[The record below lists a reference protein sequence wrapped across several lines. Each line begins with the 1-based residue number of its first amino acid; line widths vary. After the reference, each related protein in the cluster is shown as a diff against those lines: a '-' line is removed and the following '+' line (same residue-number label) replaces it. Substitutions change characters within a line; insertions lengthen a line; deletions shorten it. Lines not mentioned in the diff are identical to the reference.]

1 MRIFTLFSNRKY
13 LTVDSQQIPITVAL
27 PGWINQLFV
36 RGSRPEFSKLCKIRT
51 KLLDYRNLIVF
62 YPLLARLLA
71 RKIHSYKPEL
81 QVISSFAA
89 VKNVVPH
96 GKLSNDF
103 PTTVLYLHSPMQY
116 IHENYQEYV
125 RKLS

>member
-1 MRIFTLFSNRKY
+1 M
-13 LTVDSQQIPITVAL
+13 
-27 PGWINQLFV
+27 
-36 RGSRPEFSKLCKIRT
+36 
-51 KLLDYRNLIVF
+51 
-62 YPLLARLLA
+62 A
-71 RKIHSYKPEL
+71 RKIRRYQPEL